1 MPDAMRTTRHT
12 IRILVSSWPAAAFDA
27 FLLKIIIEERFGSA
41 QPRPNFPDLPDPR
54 AHKRGLTGR
63 ICAGTRRYPRRDFA
77 GRSAPALT
85 PSVLTCVHRD
95 CRYPVQL
102 IEDSDDSMANLD
114 SVIDGLDL
122 AADIYDFHPEVPH
135 LHRDWAH
142 PATSA
147 PGLGSPLRST
157 PRCRRSGPQRG
168 HLQVVLYSR
177 ISFGMRA
184 RCAA

>member
-1 MPDAMRTTRHT
+1 MRTTRHT
-12 IRILVSSWPAAAFDA
+12 IRILVSSWPAAAIGA

-63 ICAGTRRYPRRDFA
+63 ICAAGTRRFPRRDFA

-102 IEDSDDSMANLD
+102 IEDSDDSMANFD

>member
-1 MPDAMRTTRHT
+1 MSLPADLHQRYTVCIHVCAM
-12 IRILVSSWPAAAFDA
+12 
-27 FLLKIIIEERFGSA
+27 
-41 QPRPNFPDLPDPR
+41 
-54 AHKRGLTGR
+54 
-63 ICAGTRRYPRRDFA
+63 
-77 GRSAPALT
+77 
-85 PSVLTCVHRD
+85 HRD

-102 IEDSDDSMANLD
+102 IEDSDASMSNFD

-122 AADIYDFHPEVPH
+122 AADVYDFHPEVPH
-135 LHRDWAH
+135 LLRDWAH

-168 HLQVVLYSR
+168 HLRVVLYTR

>member
-1 MPDAMRTTRHT
+1 MTLPADLNQRYTVCIHVCAM
-12 IRILVSSWPAAAFDA
+12 
-27 FLLKIIIEERFGSA
+27 
-41 QPRPNFPDLPDPR
+41 
-54 AHKRGLTGR
+54 
-63 ICAGTRRYPRRDFA
+63 
-77 GRSAPALT
+77 
-85 PSVLTCVHRD
+85 HRD

-102 IEDSDDSMANLD
+102 IEDSDSSMSNFD

-135 LHRDWAH
+135 LHGDWAY

-168 HLQVVLYSR
+168 HLQVVLYTR
-177 ISFGMRA
+177 ISFWMRA
-184 RCAA
+184 RCPA